1 MVRPGA
7 GAQKDDYT
15 LMADGLVI
23 SIDGMGGDHA
33 PDIVVEG
40 VNIAAAASPGV
51 RYLIH
56 GDPARI
62 GALLDRHPTAKA
74 ASEIVPAEKAIAMD
88 VKASQAL
95 RQGKGSSLW
104 GAVAAVENGQAHAV
118 VSAGNTG
125 AYMAIAMFRLR
136 TMEGVHRPAL
146 AARWPHAKGGYTV
159 MLDVGANVLA
169 DGEQLVEFAIMG
181 EAFARAV
188 SGKNRPSVALL
199 NVGAE
204 EQKGHEEI
212 RAAAQLIRDAGV
224 DMDFQGFVEGDD
236 ISKGTVDVVVTDG
249 FTGNIALKTGE
260 GTARLVGQLLKESL
274 TSGPLAILGS
284 AIAFPALSKLRKR
297 MDPGTFNG
305 ALFLGLNG
313 LVVKSHG
320 SANGRGFAAA
330 IGVAEKMA
338 RSHYREE
345 IARNLARL
353 APAAPATASE
363 AS

>member
-1 MVRPGA
+1 MT
-7 GAQKDDYT
+7 DD
-15 LMADGLVI
+15 LVL

-40 VNIAAAASPGV
+40 VEIAARRSP
-51 RYLIH
+51 RARFLIH
-56 GDPARI
+56 GDAAQLS
-62 GALLDRHPTAKA
+62 ALLDRHPQAKA
-74 ASEIVPAEKAIAMD
+74 ASEVVPAEKSIGMS

-104 GAVAAVENGQAHAV
+104 NAVEAVKEGRAHAI

-125 AYMAIAMFRLR
+125 ALMAISMFRLR

-146 AARWPHAKGGYTV
+146 TTRWPNAKGGYTV
-159 MLDVGANVLA
+159 MLDVGANVEA

-188 SGKNRPSVALL
+188 TGVDRPTVGLL

-212 RAAAQLIRDAGV
+212 RAAAQLIRDARV
-224 DMDFQGFVEGDD
+224 DLNFQGFVEGDD
-236 ISKGTVDVVVTDG
+236 IAKGTVDVVVTDG

-260 GTARLVGQLLKESL
+260 GTARLVGQFLREAL
-274 TSGPLAILGS
+274 TGGVMAKLG
-284 AIAFPALSKLRKR
+284 ALIAYPALRKLSKR

-320 SANGRGFAAA
+320 SANGRGYAAA

-338 RSHYREE
+338 ISHYREE
-345 IARNLARL
+345 IVSNLERLAR
-353 APAAPATASE
+353 AAEPAKVEDAG
-363 AS
+363 

>member
-1 MVRPGA
+1 
-7 GAQKDDYT
+7 
-15 LMADGLVI
+15 MADTLVL

-40 VNIAAAASPGV
+40 IDHAAKARSDV

-56 GDPARI
+56 GDAARI
-62 GALLDRHPTAKA
+62 GALLDRYPNAK
-74 ASEIVPAEKAIAMD
+74 SVSTIVPAEKAIGMEI
-88 VKASQAL
+88 KPSQAV

-104 GAVAAVENGQAHAV
+104 NAVQSVEKGEAHAV

-146 AARWPHAKGGYTV
+146 AARWPAANGGYV
-159 MLDVGANVLA
+159 VILDVGANVEA

-181 EAFARAV
+181 EAFQRAV
-188 SGKNRPSVALL
+188 SGKEKPTIALL

-204 EQKGHEEI
+204 DQKGHEEI
-212 RAAAQLIRDAGV
+212 RAAAKLIREAGV
-224 DMDFQGFVEGDD
+224 PLNFQGFAEGDD
-236 ISKGTVDVVVTDG
+236 IAKGTVDVIVTDG

-260 GTARLVGQLLKESL
+260 GTARLVGQLLKEAL
-274 TSGPLAILGS
+274 TSGPLAMLGA
-284 AIAFPALSKLRKR
+284 AIAYPALSKLRKR
-297 MDPGTFNG
+297 MDPGSFNG

-320 SANGRGFAAA
+320 SANGPGYAAA
-330 IGVAEKMA
+330 IEVAAKMA

-345 IARNLARL
+345 IARNLAQL
-353 APAAPATASE
+353 ARAEAAQAAASVGE
-363 AS
+363 AG

>member
-1 MVRPGA
+1 
-7 GAQKDDYT
+7 
-15 LMADGLVI
+15 MAEGLVL

-40 VNIAAAASPGV
+40 VDIVARRRAGV
-51 RYLIH
+51 RFLIH
-56 GDPARI
+56 GDTTRLT
-62 GALLDRHPTAKA
+62 ALLDRHPEARA
-74 ASEIVPAEKAIAMD
+74 ASEVVPAEKAIGMD
-88 VKASQAL
+88 MKASQAL

-104 GAVAAVENGQAHAV
+104 NAVAAVETGQAHAV

-125 AYMAIAMFRLR
+125 AYMAISMFRLR

-146 AARWPHAKGGYTV
+146 AARWPAVTGGYV
-159 MLDVGANVLA
+159 VILDVGANVEA

-181 EAFARAV
+181 EAFQRAV
-188 SGKNRPSVALL
+188 SGKERPSVALL

-212 RAAAQLIRDAGV
+212 RAAAQLIRDSGV
-224 DMDFQGFVEGDD
+224 DLDFRGFVEGDD

-260 GTARLVGQLLKESL
+260 GAARFVGQLLRESL
-274 TSGPLAILGS
+274 TSGPFAQLG
-284 AIAFPALSKLRKR
+284 ALIAYPALKKLRAR

-320 SANGRGFAAA
+320 SANGSGFAAA
-330 IGVAEKMA
+330 IGVAEKLA

-345 IARNLARL
+345 IASNLARL
-353 APAAPATASE
+353 SRATIAVKVEESN
-363 AS
+363 

>member
-1 MVRPGA
+1 MSH
-7 GAQKDDYT
+7 
-15 LMADGLVI
+15 GLVL
-23 SIDGMGGDHA
+23 SIDGMGGDSA

-40 VNIAAAASPGV
+40 VDIAAKRGSGV
-51 RYLIH
+51 RFLIH
-56 GDPARI
+56 GDGARLS
-62 GALLDRHPTAKA
+62 ALLDRYPAAKA
-74 ASEIVPAEKAIAMD
+74 VSEIVAAEKSIGME
-88 VKASQAL
+88 VKPSQAL

-104 GAVAAVENGQAHAV
+104 NAVQAVEEGRAHAV

-136 TMEGVHRPAL
+136 MMEGVHRPAL
-146 AARWPHAKGGYTV
+146 ATRWPTANGGYTV
-159 MLDVGANVLA
+159 MLDVGANVQA

-181 EAFARAV
+181 EAFQRAV
-188 SGKNRPSVALL
+188 SGKERPSVALL

-212 RAAAQLIRDAGV
+212 RAAAQLIRVAGV
-224 DMDFQGFVEGDD
+224 DMNFVGFAEGDD
-236 ISKGTVDVVVTDG
+236 IAKGTVDVVVTDG

-260 GTARLVGQLLKESL
+260 GTARLVGQYLREALM
-274 TSGPLAILGS
+274 SGPFARLG
-284 AIAFPALSKLRKR
+284 ALIAYPALRKLRTR

-320 SANGRGFAAA
+320 SANGRGYAAA

-345 IARNLARL
+345 IARNLERL
-353 APAAPATASE
+353 AKATETAKVGE
-363 AS
+363 AG

>member
-1 MVRPGA
+1 MA
-7 GAQKDDYT
+7 EST
-15 LMADGLVI
+15 LIL
-23 SIDGMGGDHA
+23 SIDGMGGDAA

-40 VNIAAAASPGV
+40 VDIAARRYGAGV

-56 GDPARI
+56 GDAARL
-62 GALLDRHPTAKA
+62 GALLERYPNAKA
-74 ASEIVPAEKAIAMD
+74 ASEIIPAEKVIGMEI
-88 VKASQAL
+88 KASQAL

-104 GAVAAVENGQAHAV
+104 SAVQAVEEGRAHAV

-136 TMEGVHRPAL
+136 MMEGVHRPAL
-146 AARWPHAKGGYTV
+146 AARWPAASGGYV
-159 MLDVGANVLA
+159 VLLDVGANVEA
-169 DGEQLVEFAIMG
+169 DSEQLVEFAIMG
-181 EAFARAV
+181 EAFQRAV
-188 SGKNRPSVALL
+188 SGIEKPSVALL

-204 EQKGHEEI
+204 DQKGHEEI
-212 RAAAQLIRDAGV
+212 RNAARLIREANLDLN
-224 DMDFQGFVEGDD
+224 FQGFAEGDD
-236 ISKGTVDVVVTDG
+236 IAKGTVDVVVTDG

-260 GTARLVGQLLKESL
+260 GTARLVGQLLREAL
-274 TSGPLAILGS
+274 TSGPLALLGA
-284 AIAFPALSKLRKR
+284 AIATPALKKLRAR

-320 SANGRGFAAA
+320 SASGPGYAAA
-330 IGVAEKMA
+330 IGVAEKLA

-353 APAAPATASE
+353 SRAPAAASE
-363 AS
+363 KPADA

>member
-1 MVRPGA
+1 MV
-7 GAQKDDYT
+7 
-15 LMADGLVI
+15 DGVVL
-23 SIDGMGGDHA
+23 SIDGMGGDAA

-40 VNIAAAASPGV
+40 IEVAAHRMPGLRFLVHGDSVRLNALLERRAAA
-51 RYLIH
+51 
-56 GDPARI
+56 
-62 GALLDRHPTAKA
+62 KA
-74 ASEIVPAEKAIAMD
+74 VSEVVHAEKSIGMEI
-88 VKASQAL
+88 KPSQAL

-104 GAVAAVENGQAHAV
+104 NAVAAVEEGRAHAV

-146 AARWPHAKGGYTV
+146 AARWPAANGGNVV
-159 MLDVGANVLA
+159 MLDVGANVEA
-169 DGEQLVEFAIMG
+169 NGEQLVEFAIMG
-181 EAFARAV
+181 EAFQRAV
-188 SGKNRPSVALL
+188 SGKERPSVALL

-204 EQKGHEEI
+204 DQKGHEEI
-212 RAAAQLIRDAGV
+212 RNAAQLIRESGV

-260 GTARLVGQLLKESL
+260 GTARLVGQLLKEAL
-274 TSGPLAILGS
+274 TSGPLALLGA
-284 AIAFPALSKLRKR
+284 AIASPALAKLRRR
-297 MDPGTFNG
+297 MDPGSFNG

-320 SANGRGFAAA
+320 SANGPGYAAA
-330 IGVAEKMA
+330 IEVAAKMA

-345 IARNLARL
+345 IARNLNRL
-353 APAAPATASE
+353 AKAAASPTTAQS
-363 AS
+363 A

>member
-1 MVRPGA
+1 
-7 GAQKDDYT
+7 
-15 LMADGLVI
+15 MADGLVL

-40 VNIAAAASPGV
+40 VDIAASRNGDV

-56 GDPARI
+56 GDGERLNT
-62 GALLDRHPTAKA
+62 LLARHPYAKA
-74 ASEIVPAEKAIAMD
+74 SSQVVHAEKAIGME
-88 VKASQAL
+88 VKASQAM

-104 GAVAAVENGQAHAV
+104 NAVAAVENSQAHAV

-125 AYMAIAMFRLR
+125 AFMAISMFRLR

-146 AARWPHAKGGYTV
+146 AARWPAANGGYVV
-159 MLDVGANVLA
+159 MLDVGANVEA

-181 EAFARAV
+181 EAFQRAV
-188 SGKNRPSVALL
+188 SGKEHPTVALL
-199 NVGAE
+199 NVGSE
-204 EQKGHEEI
+204 DQKGHEEI
-212 RAAAQLIRDAGV
+212 RAAAQLIRESGV
-224 DMDFQGFVEGDD
+224 DMNFTGFVEGDD
-236 ISKGTVDVVVTDG
+236 IAKGTVDVVVTDG

-260 GTARLVGQLLKESL
+260 GTARLVGQLLREAL
-274 TSGPLAILGS
+274 TSGPLARLGA
-284 AIAFPALSKLRKR
+284 AIAYPALSKLRTR

-320 SANGRGFAAA
+320 GANGRGYAAA

-345 IARNLARL
+345 IARNLQRL
-353 APAAPATASE
+353 ARAGEASAATAKE
-363 AS
+363 A

>member
-1 MVRPGA
+1 
-7 GAQKDDYT
+7 
-15 LMADGLVI
+15 MADGLVL
-23 SIDGMGGDHA
+23 SIDGMGGDNA

-40 VNIAAAASPGV
+40 VDIVARKRNGV
-51 RYLIH
+51 RFLIH
-56 GDPARI
+56 GDEARLK
-62 GALLDRHPTAKA
+62 ALLDKYPEAKA
-74 ASEIVPAEKAIAMD
+74 VSEIVPAEKAIGMEI
-88 VKASQAL
+88 KPSQAL

-104 GAVAAVENGQAHAV
+104 NAVAAVETGQAHAV

-146 AARWPHAKGGYTV
+146 AARWPAANGGYV
-159 MLDVGANVLA
+159 VILDVGANVEA
-169 DGEQLVEFAIMG
+169 NGEQLVEFAIMG
-181 EAFARAV
+181 EAFQRAV
-188 SGKNRPSVALL
+188 SGKERPTVGLL
-199 NVGAE
+199 NVGSE
-204 EQKGHEEI
+204 DQKGHEEI
-212 RAAAQLIRDAGV
+212 RTAARLIRESGV
-224 DMDFQGFVEGDD
+224 DMDFRGFAEGDD

-260 GTARLVGQLLKESL
+260 GTARLVGQLLRESL
-274 TSGPLAILGS
+274 TSGILAKLG
-284 AIAFPALSKLRKR
+284 ALIAYPALKQLRAR

-320 SANGRGFAAA
+320 SANGSGYAAA

-345 IARNLARL
+345 IARNLERL
-353 APAAPATASE
+353 SRAPVAAKVEDAG
-363 AS
+363 